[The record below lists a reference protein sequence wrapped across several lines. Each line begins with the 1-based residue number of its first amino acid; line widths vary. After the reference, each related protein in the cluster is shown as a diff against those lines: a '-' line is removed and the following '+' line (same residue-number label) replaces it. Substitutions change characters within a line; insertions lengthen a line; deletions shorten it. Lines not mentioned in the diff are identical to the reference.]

1 MLRLELVEI
10 TDAIV
15 KYKYYPENSK
25 EYGTVIF
32 RRTTR
37 ERDIEN
43 MAAGYC
49 SSYAAHALKRI
60 EEYCQKNYF
69 PEKDIVAWC

>member
-32 RRTTR
+32 RRTSR
-37 ERDIEN
+37 ERDI
-43 MAAGYC
+43 MR
-49 SSYAAHALKRI
+49 HML
-60 EEYCQKNYF
+60 
-69 PEKDIVAWC
+69 